1 MSGCQ
6 TIAGGSFGLCQTV
19 KLLQETPWRLCQA
32 VKPLQEALLDFVRLT
47 KCCRRLLEDFVSLS
61 DSSQG
66 ARARKRHITVH
77 TLDRNVPSD
86 VRAKRAYLID
96 LQLFRGGVARFTAAA
111 RAAVRSI
118 ADVMKCRC
126 IILRQGICHYGLF
139 AEGT

>member
-6 TIAGGSFGLCQTV
+6 TIAGGSFGLCKTV

-96 LQLFRGGVARFTAAA
+96 LQLFRGGGN
-111 RAAVRSI
+111 I
-118 ADVMKCRC
+118 MNYELC
-126 IILRQGICHYGLF
+126 IINYPRQGICHYGLF